1 MPIIPT
7 QEVRDIVRQYP
18 STVPIFEELGID
30 YCCGGGKTLENACR
44 DRKLALDK
52 VVSALTGALADGPEF
67 DHGKWQT
74 APLGQL
80 SDHIVERHH
89 AHAKR
94 ELPRLSAL
102 AAKVHMRHGHVHPE
116 LNQLQELVEALA
128 SEMSTH
134 MLKEEQMFFPRVK
147 LLENG
152 GSLDSLREAVQRNL
166 EEHSDTG
173 ELLESIRALTH
184 NYKLPE
190 DACMSYKALY
200 DGLSAFERETHWH
213 VYLENSILF
222 PRALESEKVPAA
234 N

>member
-1 MPIIPT
+1 
-7 QEVRDIVRQYP
+7 
-18 STVPIFEELGID
+18 
-30 YCCGGGKTLENACR
+30 
-44 DRKLALDK
+44 
-52 VVSALTGALADGPEF
+52 
-67 DHGKWQT
+67 
-74 APLGQL
+74 
-80 SDHIVERHH
+80 
-89 AHAKR
+89 
-94 ELPRLSAL
+94 
-102 AAKVHMRHGHVHPE
+102 MRHGHVHPE
-116 LNQLQELVEALA
+116 LNQLQELVETLT

-134 MLKEEQMFFPRVK
+134 MLKEEQVFFPRVK
-147 LLENG
+147 LIKKGES
-152 GSLDSLREAVQRNL
+152 SLDSLREPVQRNL

-173 ELLESIRALTH
+173 ELLESIRTLTH